1 MAQNVRKVQFLVDRA
16 ASVLLEKGKLER
28 LTGDAIAMP
37 PVTQISSL
45 REPTIVLSS
54 LIIMNI

>member
-1 MAQNVRKVQFLVDRA
+1 MQMAQNVRKVKFLVNIVA
-16 ASVLLEKGKLER
+16 IMLLV
-28 LTGDAIAMP
+28 TSDAIEMP
-37 PVTQISSL
+37 LYLTVTHISSL